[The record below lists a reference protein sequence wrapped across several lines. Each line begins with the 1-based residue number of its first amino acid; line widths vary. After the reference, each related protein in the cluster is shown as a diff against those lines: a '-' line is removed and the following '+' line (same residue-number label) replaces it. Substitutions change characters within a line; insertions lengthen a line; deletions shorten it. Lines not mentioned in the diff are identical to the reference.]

1 MKDQVHIRNREAAHL
16 ARTLA
21 RETGVTISDIVLEAL
36 RQYRPQKRKRQPAR
50 VLSRWRK
57 LLEADRKALQGGPE
71 IPVESLY
78 DEATGLP
85 K

>member
-1 MKDQVHIRNREAAHL
+1 MKDQVHIRNSEAAHL

-21 RETGVTISDIVLEAL
+21 KQAGATISDVVLEAL
-36 RQYRPQKRKRQPAR
+36 RQYRPRKPKRQPAR
-50 VLSRWRK
+50 VLSRWQK
-57 LLEADRKALQGGPE
+57 LLQADREALAGRSESP
-71 IPVESLY
+71 IESLY